1 MERPGGSSVVVVME
15 SSLDPAR
22 AFGHAAAT
30 EGHMATK
37 GAKAEQVSV
46 VAVDGGGE
54 VAAPERVAPAL
65 VPDLNDPRL
74 YTHPELS
81 RLAFNMRVLSMAAD
95 TAVPL
100 LERLRFLTIAST
112 NLDELFEI
120 RVAGI
125 VEQSRYGVPTA
136 GPDGLTPQEVLAQ
149 LADAARA
156 MVGEQYRIL
165 RDELFPALEA
175 QGIRIPRR
183 SDWNKAQRAWIRQTF
198 LEQVMPVLTPTALD
212 PSHPFPPIQNKSL
225 NFIVGLKGKD
235 AFGRRIGLAVVKAP
249 RCLPR
254 FIRLPPELSTARDEF
269 VLLSSVIH
277 AHVEELFPGMQVTG
291 CHQFR
296 LTRNSDLWIDEEG
309 AEDLLLALRG
319 QLRAREWG
327 DVVRLEVA
335 DTCDAETCSFLLQQF
350 GLERRDLY
358 QVDGPVNLY
367 RLRELCTRVDRPGLS
382 FPPFVPG
389 LPVRLRQGEDLF
401 SVLRGRDVVLH
412 HPYQSY
418 VPVIDLIRQA
428 ARDPDVLAIKQTVYR
443 TGVDSEIA
451 EALIDAARRGKE
463 VTAIIELRAR
473 FDEAAN
479 IDVAQRLRD
488 AGAQVVYGIVGYKAH
503 AKMLLIVRRED
514 GQLRRY
520 AHLGTGNYHALN
532 ARSYTDISTMTSDPE
547 LCEDVANIFQ
557 QLTGLGSVVRHKKL
571 LQSPFTV
578 HETMLRLIEQEAE
591 NARAGKRALIMA
603 KVNNLSEPQIIR
615 ALYAAS
621 QAGVEIR
628 LVVRSICC
636 LRPGIP
642 GVSDRI
648 RVRSVLGRFLEHSRA
663 YYFYADGAETT
674 YLSSADWMARNFF
687 RRVEVA
693 WPVSQRST
701 RRRVVRELMQLPF
714 EDDVDC
720 WELSSDGTYAR
731 TGSEGPERRNIQR
744 QLVAELSSLDALDT

>member
-1 MERPGGSSVVVVME
+1 M
-15 SSLDPAR
+15 
-22 AFGHAAAT
+22 
-30 EGHMATK
+30 
-37 GAKAEQVSV
+37 
-46 VAVDGGGE
+46 
-54 VAAPERVAPAL
+54 
-65 VPDLNDPRL
+65 PDLNDPRL
-74 YTHPELS
+74 YIHPEQS
-81 RLAFNMRVLSMAAD
+81 RLAFNMRVLALAAD
-95 TAVPL
+95 TGVPL

-120 RVAGI
+120 RFAGLI
-125 VEQSRYGVPTA
+125 EQSHYGVPTA
-136 GPDGLTPQEVLAQ
+136 GPDGMTPGEVLSA
-149 LADAARA
+149 LADDARA
-156 MVGEQYRIL
+156 MVDQQYAIL
-165 RDELFPALEA
+165 RDELLPALEA

-183 SDWNKAQRAWIRQTF
+183 SAWSKPQRQWIHKTF
-198 LEQVMPVLTPTALD
+198 VEQVMPVLTPTALD

-225 NFIVGLKGKD
+225 NFIVSLKGKD

-254 FIRLPPELSTARDEF
+254 LIRLPTELSSGRDEF

-277 AHVEELFPGMQVTG
+277 AHVDELFPGMQVTG

-296 LTRNSDLWIDEEG
+296 VTRNSDLWIDEEG

-327 DVVRLEVA
+327 DAVRLEVA
-335 DTCDAETCSFLLQQF
+335 DTCDAEICSFLLQQF

-367 RLRELCTRVDRPGLS
+367 RLRELCTRVDRPGLTY
-382 FPPFVPG
+382 PPFVPG

-401 SVLRGRDVVLH
+401 SVLRSRDVLLH

-451 EALIDAARRGKE
+451 EALIEAARRGKE
-463 VTAIIELRAR
+463 VTAVIELRAR

-503 AKMLLIVRRED
+503 AKMMLIVRRED
-514 GQLRRY
+514 DQLRRY
-520 AHLGTGNYHALN
+520 AHLGTGNYHASN
-532 ARSYTDISTMTSDPE
+532 ARSYTDFSTMTSDPE
-547 LCEDVANIFQ
+547 LCADVANIFQ
-557 QLTGLGSVVRHKKL
+557 QLTGLGSVVRHHKL
-571 LQSPFTV
+571 LQSPFTL
-578 HETMLRLIEQEAE
+578 HETMLRLIDQEAAH
-591 NARAGKRALIMA
+591 ARAGKRALIMA
-603 KVNNLSEPQIIR
+603 KLNNLSEPQIIR

-628 LVVRSICC
+628 LVVRGICC

-642 GVSDRI
+642 GVSDNI
-648 RVRSVLGRFLEHSRA
+648 RVRSIVGRFLEHARC
-663 YYFYADGAETT
+663 YYFHADGEEIT
-674 YLSSADWMARNFF
+674 YLSSADWMPRNVF

-693 WPVSQRST
+693 WPIAQRGG
-701 RRRVVRELMQLPF
+701 RRRVIRELLTLPF
-714 EDDVDC
+714 EPDVDA
-720 WELSSDGTYAR
+720 WDLAADGTYTRYRASGAETR
-731 TGSEGPERRNIQR
+731 SIQR
-744 QLVAELSSLDALDT
+744 ELVAELSALDTLDT

>member
-1 MERPGGSSVVVVME
+1 MLPVEVSAVVTSLEAEEVVVARDLPGPGGIS
-15 SSLDPAR
+15 
-22 AFGHAAAT
+22 
-30 EGHMATK
+30 
-37 GAKAEQVSV
+37 
-46 VAVDGGGE
+46 GG
-54 VAAPERVAPAL
+54 RITPAL
-65 VPDLNDPRL
+65 APDLNDPRL
-74 YTHPELS
+74 YIHPELS
-81 RLAFNMRVLSMAAD
+81 RLAFNMRVLALAAD
-95 TAVPL
+95 PAVPL

-136 GPDGLTPQEVLAQ
+136 GPDGLSPPDVLAQ
-149 LADAARA
+149 LSDAARV
-156 MVGEQYRIL
+156 MVSEQYRIL
-165 RDELFPALEA
+165 RDDLFPALAA

-183 SDWNKAQRAWIRQTF
+183 GEWTKPQRAWIHRTF
-198 LEQVMPVLTPTALD
+198 REQVMPVLTPTALD

-225 NFIVGLKGKD
+225 NFIVALKGKD

-254 FIRLPPELSTARDEF
+254 FIQLPAELCDGRDEF

-277 AHVEELFPGMQVTG
+277 AHVEDLFPGMQVTG

-296 LTRNSDLWIDEEG
+296 VTRNSDLWIDEEG

-327 DVVRLEVA
+327 DAVRLEVA
-335 DTCDAETCSFLLQQF
+335 DTCDAEICTLLLQQF
-350 GLERRDLY
+350 GLERQDLY
-358 QVDGPVNLY
+358 QADGPVNLY
-367 RLRELCTRVDRPGLS
+367 RLRELCTRVERPGLTY
-382 FPPFVPG
+382 PPFVPG
-389 LPVRLRQGEDLF
+389 LPSRLRQGEDLF

-418 VPVIDLIRQA
+418 VPIIDLLRQA
-428 ARDPDVLAIKQTVYR
+428 ALDPDVLAIKQTVYR

-503 AKMLLIVRRED
+503 AKILLIVRREE
-514 GQLRRY
+514 GRLRRY
-520 AHLGTGNYHALN
+520 AHLGTGNYHSSN

-557 QLTGLGSVVRHKKL
+557 QLTGLGSVVSHKKL
-571 LQSPFTV
+571 LQSPFTL
-578 HETMLRLIEQEAE
+578 HDTMLRLIEEEAD

-603 KVNNLSEPQIIR
+603 KLNNLSEPQIIR

-628 LVVRSICC
+628 LVVRGICS
-636 LRPGIP
+636 LRPGVP
-642 GVSDRI
+642 GVSERI
-648 RVRSVLGRFLEHSRA
+648 RVRSVVGRFLEHSRC
-663 YYFYADGAETT
+663 YYFYANGKETT
-674 YLSSADWMARNFF
+674 YLSSADWMPRNFF

-693 WPVSQRST
+693 WPVSLRGA
-701 RRRVVRELMQLPF
+701 RRRLVRELMTLPF
-714 EDDVDC
+714 EDDIDA
-720 WELSSDGTYAR
+720 WELAADGTYTRNRA
-731 TGSEGPERRNIQR
+731 EGPETRSLQR
-744 QLVAELSSLDALDT
+744 QLVAELSALDSLDA